1 MKQVKRVEKAL
12 YDDHQLFIET
22 VKCRVCICFRCQNS
36 SHVHL
41 DEVIEKF
48 DVMMLIVRVYAE
60 VPRELIEYY
69 PNEYIIKLDDDQNAE
84 SLSKEG
90 ITLISQ
96 ATINYD
102 MNMAL
107 VRTDKLLEMID
118 RAEEN
123 NYYKELDDVIIEYMD
138 DYKQL
143 VI

>member
-1 MKQVKRVEKAL
+1 CDA
-12 YDDHQLFIET
+12 D
-22 VKCRVCICFRCQNS
+22 
-36 SHVHL
+36 
-41 DEVIEKF
+41 
-48 DVMMLIVRVYAE
+48 IVRVYAE
-60 VPRELIEYY
+60 VPRELIEYH
-69 PNEYIIKLDDDQNAE
+69 PNEYIIHLDDDQNVE

-90 ITLISQ
+90 ITPISQ

-138 DYKQL
+138 DYKTVGYLYYGYDCNLDFLIFYYYFIMQL
-143 VI
+143 LYRQ